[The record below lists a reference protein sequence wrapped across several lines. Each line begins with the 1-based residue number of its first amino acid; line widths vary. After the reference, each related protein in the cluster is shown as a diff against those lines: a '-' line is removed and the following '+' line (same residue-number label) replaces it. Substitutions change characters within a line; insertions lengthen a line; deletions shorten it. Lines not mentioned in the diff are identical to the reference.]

1 LNAIYKEKFQRAHG
15 DINVEINNNDI
26 KRFYQS
32 GSAKVFYH
40 KHNQSIKELV
50 LVNTAGGLTSGDI
63 FNYNIDAINHSET
76 FVTTQTA
83 ERVYKGLEENAKIN
97 VNLTVDNSSNLY
109 WIPQELILFNLCN
122 LSRNIEV
129 NLQPNSNFLLAE
141 SMIFGRT
148 AMGEIL
154 EKGFIKD
161 NWKIFLNK
169 NLIHSEA
176 LSLTGNIKENLSNIA
191 STQNGIA
198 VCNFFIYGKKFLT
211 KENDLI
217 KLIKN
222 SDDVFISHSN
232 WNDKILVRIVAKD
245 AYNLKILQKK
255 LILCF
260 SDNTLPKVW
269 NN

>member
-1 LNAIYKEKFQRAHG
+1 
-15 DINVEINNNDI
+15 
-26 KRFYQS
+26 
-32 GSAKVFYH
+32 
-40 KHNQSIKELV
+40 
-50 LVNTAGGLTSGDI
+50 
-63 FNYNIDAINHSET
+63 
-76 FVTTQTA
+76 
-83 ERVYKGLEENAKIN
+83 
-97 VNLTVDNSSNLY
+97 
-109 WIPQELILFNLCN
+109 
-122 LSRNIEV
+122 
-129 NLQPNSNFLLAE
+129 
-141 SMIFGRT
+141 
-148 AMGEIL
+148 MGEIL
-154 EKGFIKD
+154 DKGYIKD

-198 VCNFFIYGKKFLT
+198 VCNFFIYGKKFFT

>member
-1 LNAIYKEKFQRAHG
+1 MF
-15 DINVEINNNDI
+15 
-26 KRFYQS
+26 
-32 GSAKVFYH
+32 
-40 KHNQSIKELV
+40 
-50 LVNTAGGLTSGDI
+50 
-63 FNYNIDAINHSET
+63 
-76 FVTTQTA
+76 
-83 ERVYKGLEENAKIN
+83 
-97 VNLTVDNSSNLY
+97 
-109 WIPQELILFNLCN
+109 
-122 LSRNIEV
+122 
-129 NLQPNSNFLLAE
+129 
-141 SMIFGRT
+141 
-148 AMGEIL
+148 
-154 EKGFIKD
+154 
-161 NWKIFLNK
+161 FLNK

-198 VCNFFIYGKKFLT
+198 VCIFFIYGKKFFT